1 MVHALGS
8 SVEKEGQRLLL
19 VGHPMA
25 VAMYKCTWCH
35 HQLKQCSVHI
45 PGSWLV
51 VHSYICAY
59 MYVHAYLHTYVYTYV
74 ARKIHTEIFVF
85 KLADMKSVVDIS
97 APCLMLT

>member
-51 VHSYICAY
+51 VHSYMYIPTLLVVHTCTY
-59 MYVHAYLHTYVYTYV
+59 MHTYILMY
-74 ARKIHTEIFVF
+74 IHMWLGKFILKFLF
-85 KLADMKSVVDIS
+85 LN
-97 APCLMLT
+97 